1 MSTINTI
8 YNIFYYF
15 TFIFYIETS
24 FKQFTRGKFL
34 LTNKLIYIKIFD
46 AFGKNQLYTCI
57 YLPYYQ
63 KQKLIVIFLVIETDS
78 DTQSPLRVVFRMH

>member
-1 MSTINTI
+1 MSTVNTI

-34 LTNKLIYIKIFD
+34 STNKLIYIKIFD
-46 AFGKNQLYTCI
+46 VFGKN
-57 YLPYYQ
+57 
-63 KQKLIVIFLVIETDS
+63 
-78 DTQSPLRVVFRMH
+78 